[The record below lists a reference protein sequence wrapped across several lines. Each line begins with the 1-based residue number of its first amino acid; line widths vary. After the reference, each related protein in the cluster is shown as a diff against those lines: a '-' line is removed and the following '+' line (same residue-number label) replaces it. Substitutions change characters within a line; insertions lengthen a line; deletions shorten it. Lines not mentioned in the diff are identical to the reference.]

1 MTKHNRAPA
10 LTLPSALAGRKEKSS
25 LATQEDFSTLY
36 QAYVDP
42 VFRYLYSRVSS
53 AQDAE
58 DLTSQTFLQAYRSY
72 ASLRDQNSFAPW
84 LFKIARNKLNDFYR
98 GRENNIALLPETIES
113 DLPEPS
119 QVFEL
124 DERLKQLRLLIFAL
138 PEDEQELIRL
148 RYLGELTYREIA
160 ETLGKT
166 EQAVKKSIYRLLAWL
181 KSQLE

>member
-36 QAYVDP
+36 RAYVDP

-58 DLTSQTFLQAYRSY
+58 DLTSQTFLQAYRAY
-72 ASLRDQNSFAPW
+72 ESLRDQTSFAPW

-98 GRENNIALLPETIES
+98 GRENNIALLPETVES
-113 DLPEPS
+113 DLPEPARFS
-119 QVFEL
+119 NWTSVLNSCASSFSL
-124 DERLKQLRLLIFAL
+124 CR
-138 PEDEQELIRL
+138 
-148 RYLGELTYREIA
+148 
-160 ETLGKT
+160 KT
-166 EQAVKKSIYRLLAWL
+166 SR
-181 KSQLE
+181 S